1 MLVNAPRGGEVVLLV
16 EDEPSVRRLVR
27 RVLVRQGYQVLDAGC
42 ADEALAIAEGQNG
55 VLHLLLTDSLMRG
68 GTGPALAER
77 LGTVRPDT
85 KVLFMSGSTDHAAL
99 RRGLLRPG
107 AALLPKPFTAAGL
120 ATAVRNVL
128 DRPA

>member
-1 MLVNAPRGGEVVLLV
+1 VLLV

-85 KVLFMSGSTDHAAL
+85 RVLFMSGSTDHAAL